1 MSYYTMA
8 MEFWMAVGVGMGVLP
23 LVAVSIKRAASAFG
37 VSPGPFSRGPM
48 GSTRTAPASC

>member
-8 MEFWMAVGVGMGVLP
+8 MEFWMAVGVGMGALP

-37 VSPGPFSRGPM
+37 VSPGPFSRGPLS
-48 GSTRTAPASC
+48 STRTAPVSC